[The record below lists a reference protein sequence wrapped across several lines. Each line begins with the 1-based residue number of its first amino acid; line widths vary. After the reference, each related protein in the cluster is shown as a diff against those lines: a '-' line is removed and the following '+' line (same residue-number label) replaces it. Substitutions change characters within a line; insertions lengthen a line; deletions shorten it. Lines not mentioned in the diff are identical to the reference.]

1 MATRIGRTSIL
12 GLLLRHLRHAWA
24 PALGVGLLVLI
35 SSAMVAAAPGALER
49 IGRSELRYDV
59 NQLSAGQRDLTAQ
72 TSAHPILGPGPDPS
86 GSGLPADSA
95 RVWGALQTS
104 LQHIEDQALSP
115 LRGQLSTPRFTA
127 YASPLVL
134 PQSSQPADVVGQLR
148 ISLAAD
154 PLLARSARLVSGT
167 WPSTVSAGS
176 TAPIGMTLSVA
187 TAQRM
192 GWRVGEIRAPQG
204 EPSLRLQL
212 TGTFDAVSATDDYW
226 TINSSILQPDDNPT
240 LGADIITGTGFVAA
254 DAWPA
259 VLDQVAPYYVQI
271 FYPFD
276 ADSVPVAQIG
286 RLQAQLTGFIS
297 ITHPFEWTG
306 QPRFDDLIAVSL
318 LTSSPPL
325 LRATSSKISSAD
337 AVLSILILGPIGAA
351 LGALI
356 LACRMLM
363 ARRRPAFALLTQRGC
378 TRWRLRLFF
387 AAEGLLVAVPAAAIG
402 ATAAGWLL
410 PADRWWPALLAVL
423 AVAMIPGLALAVGL
437 RTRVAGRSDLNLRAG
452 SRWRRIAELA
462 VVLVAVAAT
471 LLLYRSEVGVAPGI
485 DPLVALTPLVLC
497 LAGCLVILRLLP
509 LPLTIVHNMARKR
522 PGVTWFVGSA
532 RALRDPSVGLT
543 PVLSVLLGVAMA
555 VLSAI
560 VLSTLNT
567 GVDLAARATVGAD
580 LRVDRPQLLPGDV
593 AAIRSVPGVA
603 AATTLTTVGDVQVQV
618 AGLEQ
623 AVTVYFVDS
632 KALAAIQ
639 SDVIGAVPVPSGM
652 TDVVGAAVPVVV
664 SKDLAGSALSIAG
677 HPLAV
682 RGSASSTA
690 GLGRG
695 SGWLLVDSRFLAT
708 FGAGSQLPE
717 AMLIQLQ
724 PGAAGTQVGD
734 RIDDAVPGALISS
747 AAEAAATLGDAPV
760 VRGVQAV
767 VLAMLVIMGLLCTA
781 TVLMTMVAGAGARR
795 GVVSTLRILGL
806 RPSAIKAL
814 VAWELLPATITALL
828 GGAGIGVALAK
839 IVTDVVD
846 LRPFTGGALA
856 PAVSVQWPLLAGLL
870 GGFIVFVGV
879 ATLLGAARSG
889 RSALAITLR
898 FGDN

>member
-104 LQHIEDQALSP
+104 LQHIEDQAPSP

-167 WPSTVSAGS
+167 WPSTASAGS

-259 VLDQVAPYYVQI
+259 VLDKVAPYYVQI

-306 QPRFDDLIAVSL
+306 QPKFDDLIAVSL

-378 TRWRLRLFF
+378 TGWRLRLFF

-402 ATAAGWLL
+402 ATAGWLL

-437 RTRVAGRSDLNLRAG
+437 RARVVGRSDLNLRAG

-509 LPLTIVHNMARKR
+509 LPLTIVHNIARKR

-639 SDVIGAVPVPSGM
+639 SDVIGAVPVPSGI

-734 RIDDAVPGALISS
+734 RIEAAVPGALISS

-828 GGAGIGVALAK
+828 GGAAIGVALAK

>member
-59 NQLSAGQRDLTAQ
+59 NQFSAGQRDLTAQ

-104 LQHIEDQALSP
+104 LQHIEDQAPSP

-127 YASPLVL
+127 YVSPLVL

-259 VLDQVAPYYVQI
+259 VLDKVAPYYVQI

-306 QPRFDDLIAVSL
+306 QPKFDDLIAVSL

-378 TRWRLRLFF
+378 TGWRLRLSF

-402 ATAAGWLL
+402 ATAGWLL

-437 RTRVAGRSDLNLRAG
+437 RARVAGRSDLNLRAG

-509 LPLTIVHNMARKR
+509 LPLTIVHNIARKR

-623 AVTVYFVDS
+623 AVTAYFVDS
-632 KALAAIQ
+632 KALAVIQ

-664 SKDLAGSALSIAG
+664 SKDLAGSALSVAG
-677 HPLAV
+677 HRLAV

-734 RIDDAVPGALISS
+734 RIEAAVPGALISS

>member
-1 MATRIGRTSIL
+1 MATRTPRTSIL
-12 GLLLRHLRHAWA
+12 GLLLRHLRHAWG

-72 TSAHPILGPGPDPS
+72 TTAHPILGPGPNPS

-95 RVWGALQTS
+95 QVWGALQTS
-104 LQHIEDQALSP
+104 LQHIEDQATPP

-167 WPSTVSAGS
+167 WPSTANAGS

-254 DAWPA
+254 GAWPA
-259 VLDQVAPYYVQI
+259 VLDKVAPYYVQI

-276 ADSVPVAQIG
+276 ADSVPVSQIDT
-286 RLQAQLTGFIS
+286 LQAQLTGFIS
-297 ITHPFEWTG
+297 ITHPFQTSG
-306 QPRFDDLIAVSL
+306 QPRFDDLIAISL
-318 LTSSPPL
+318 LTSSPAL
-325 LRATSSKISSAD
+325 LRTTLTKISSAD

-363 ARRRPAFALLTQRGC
+363 VRRRPAFALLTQRGC
-378 TRWRLRLFF
+378 SWWRLRVFF
-387 AAEGLLVAVPAAAIG
+387 AAEGVLVALPAAAIG
-402 ATAAGWLL
+402 AAAAAWLL
-410 PADRWWPALLAVL
+410 PADQWWPALLAVL
-423 AVAMIPGLALAVGL
+423 AVAMVPGLALAVGL
-437 RTRVAGRSDLNLRAG
+437 TARPARRSDLSLRAG

-462 VVLVAVAAT
+462 VVLVAVVAT

-497 LAGCLVILRLLP
+497 LAGSVVILRLLP
-509 LPLTIVHNMARKR
+509 LLLTILHHIARKR

-543 PVLSVLLGVAMA
+543 PVLSVLVGVAMA

-560 VLSTLNT
+560 VLSTLHT
-567 GVDLAARATVGAD
+567 GVDVAARATVGAD
-580 LRVDRPQLLPGDV
+580 LRVDRPQLQPRDIT
-593 AAIRSVPGVA
+593 AIRSVPGVA
-603 AATTLTTVGDVQVQV
+603 TATTLTTVGDVQVQV
-618 AGLEQ
+618 AGLQQ
-623 AVTVYFVDS
+623 AITVYFVDS
-632 KALAAIQ
+632 TALTAIQ
-639 SDVIGAVPVPSGM
+639 SDVVGAVPIPSGM
-652 TDVVGAAVPVVV
+652 TDAIGAAVPVVA
-664 SKDLAGSALSIAG
+664 SQDLAHSALSIAG
-677 HPLAV
+677 HRLSV

-690 GLGRG
+690 GLGR
-695 SGWLLVDSRFLAT
+695 SSEWLLMDNRFLAT
-708 FGAGSQLPE
+708 VGEGSQLPE
-717 AMLIQLQ
+717 SMLMRLQ
-724 PGAAGTQVGD
+724 PGAPDTQVGD
-734 RIDDAVPGALISS
+734 RIVDAVPGALITS
-747 AAEAAATLGDAPV
+747 ATEAAATLGDAPV

-767 VLAMLVIMGLLCTA
+767 VLAMLVIMGLLCAA
-781 TVLMTMVAGAGARR
+781 TVLMTTVAGASARR
-795 GVVSTLRILGL
+795 SVVSTLRILGL

-814 VAWELLPATITALL
+814 VAWELLPATITALV

-846 LRPFTGGALA
+846 LSPFTGGALA
-856 PAVSVQWPLLAGLL
+856 PAVSLQWPLLAGLL
-870 GGFIVFVGV
+870 GGFVVFVAL

-898 FGDN
+898 FGDH